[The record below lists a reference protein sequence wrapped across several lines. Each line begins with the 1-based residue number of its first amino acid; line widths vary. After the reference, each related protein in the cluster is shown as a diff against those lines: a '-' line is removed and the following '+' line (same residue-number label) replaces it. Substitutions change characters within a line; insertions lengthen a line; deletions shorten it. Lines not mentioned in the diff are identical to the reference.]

1 MFIMC
6 VFILGSC
13 YCHSLLAHPSAVN
26 ISGQSMNWSRTP
38 RWSDVRCTLERLEVQ
53 IPDLSAAE
61 ENASDKT
68 RRKQAKDRNSF
79 RGFTFHQDKRKHNTL
94 THTSTH
100 KQTRNTVA
108 LRHTS
113 VYSLTGI
120 SFSFSPLKE
129 TMAFNALRHYVSCK
143 RVVLVKREARRSLLA
158 HSVGHRACT

>member
-6 VFILGSC
+6 EFILGSC
-13 YCHSLLAHPSAVN
+13 YCHSLLVHPSAVN
-26 ISGQSMNWSRTP
+26 ISGQCMNWSRTP
-38 RWSDVRCTLERLEVQ
+38 CCSDVRCTLERLEVH

-94 THTSTH
+94 THMSTH
-100 KQTRNTVA
+100 TNTLKHRQTHNTVG

-113 VYSLTGI
+113 VYSPTGI

-129 TMAFNALRHYVSCK
+129 TMSYNTLGHYVSCK
-143 RVVLVKREARRSLLA
+143 RVVLVK
-158 HSVGHRACT
+158 